1 MNSVKLDKKNV
12 FLFCVGLFSITQIR
26 VIGALPLCEIVTIP
40 IGLLLFFKLPQYFGN
55 NRFRNIVLLG
65 LFWFLGAYISDV
77 YNGTITNDI
86 LKGLGTIAFFVTNL
100 VFSYWALKDNH
111 YRIIWFLTGAF
122 LSSFLQLFMFTS
134 ISLQQQMVENGLTGV
149 WEVWSV
155 YFISP
160 VVLIFAFYYY
170 ESHRKLVIALIFF
183 YAVYCIF
190 NMSRNQFLIYSLVGL
205 LLITF
210 GSVKSYKEG
219 LIKQRFLQS
228 RSLRYLFL
236 IFLGLFVVKGSYE
249 YLAGQGYLG
258 EGAYRKYV
266 MQKVDSKLGL
276 ASGRKE
282 FWMGLYAVK
291 DSPILGFGSF
301 AKDNSNYALK
311 FLQKFDP
318 DNLIAINSFRY
329 ETDIPAHSHIV
340 CAWVW
345 HGLSGLIFWSYI
357 VYLIFLF
364 LWKYLMKDPLLIA
377 FSILMSF
384 LFLWNIFF
392 SPFGNRIGET
402 MRIVFIILS
411 MNYLDKQNSRKKYA

>member
-1 MNSVKLDKKNV
+1 MNAVKLDKKNV
-12 FLFCVGLFSITQIR
+12 FLFLVGLFSMTQIR
-26 VIGALPLCEIVTIP
+26 LIGAFPLCETVTVP
-40 IGLLLFFKLPQYFGN
+40 MGLLLFAKLPNYFN
-55 NRFRNIVLLG
+55 NKRFRNILHLG
-65 LFWFLGAYISDV
+65 IFWFLGAYISDV
-77 YNGTITNDI
+77 YNDSLTDDI
-86 LKGLGTIAFFVTNL
+86 LKGLGTIAFFITNL

-134 ISLQQQMVENGLTGV
+134 MSLQQQMVENGLTGV
-149 WEVWSV
+149 WEAWSV
-155 YFISP
+155 YFIAP
-160 VVLIFAFYYY
+160 AVLIFAFYYY
-170 ESHRKLVIALIFF
+170 VSQRKLVIAVIFF
-183 YAVYCIF
+183 YAVYSIF

-236 IFLGLFVVKGSYE
+236 IFLGLLVVKGSYE

-258 EGAYRKYV
+258 EEAYRKYE

-301 AKDNSNYALK
+301 AKDNNNYALR
-311 FLQKFDP
+311 FLQYFDP
-318 DNLIAINSFRY
+318 DNLMAINSFRY
-329 ETDIPAHSHIV
+329 KTDIPAHSHIV

-345 HGLSGLIFWSYI
+345 HGLAGLFFWSYI
-357 VYLIFLF
+357 VYLLLLF
-364 LWKYLMKDPLLIA
+364 LWKYLVKDPPLIA
-377 FSILMSF
+377 FSLLLSF
-384 LFLWNIFF
+384 IFLWNIFF
-392 SPFGNRIGET
+392 SPFGDRIGEA
-402 MRIVFIILS
+402 MRIIYIILS